1 MNQPVNKP
9 SYWYATREK
18 IRCKKGILC
27 IKPLISINISDEL
40 AYTESVENYRLPDRS
55 IRATFTCARGS
66 DTLSIIGE
74 VNGKPAAKEVL
85 ILIAREALGFDVA
98 DWEDLTDFPERRL
111 PAHPGRKPPSFAM
124 PPFIAIAR

>member
-1 MNQPVNKP
+1 MNQPVKKP
-9 SYWYATREK
+9 IYWYATREK

-27 IKPLISINISDEL
+27 LKPLISINISDEL
-40 AYTESVENYRLPDRS
+40 AYTESVASYRLPDRS

-85 ILIAREALGFDVA
+85 MLIAREALGFDVT
-98 DWEDLTDFPERRL
+98 DWEDLTDFPERRTVV
-111 PAHPGRKPPSFAM
+111 PPGRAAPSFA
-124 PPFIAIAR
+124 PQPFIAVAR